1 VSPEESEASRHG
13 VGERTFLIVGVNQK
27 TAPDLLRERLQGD
40 DADTFRLLMRCRE
53 VGLDQ
58 ALAVVTCDRC
68 EIWCSVTASEA
79 DAVARRI
86 AALLAEAAD
95 LEISDIVPRLHQER
109 DQVALRYACAVA
121 ASLESTVI
129 GEPQVLGQ
137 VKAAHVLASKA
148 EMTGPDLDQVLET
161 AIQAAK
167 RVRHETSIAAQSVS
181 MAACVV
187 SVVRQM
193 HGDLQAISGLL
204 IGDGD
209 MGELMVEHLRG
220 AGVQRWT
227 VLNSNDRQGRAWAD
241 RQKAHWRPYGELPAA
256 LAAAD
261 LVITAQDSARVLIDP
276 TLVRAALKA
285 RRRRP
290 MLFIDAAVPGDIDPA
305 INDLY
310 DTFLY
315 TLDDLE
321 HLAMSGRQQRHDAT
335 EDAWQIIDQMVAGF
349 EAQQQARSAVPLI
362 TDLRNAFELQ
372 RRDILANANGADS
385 EEITRRLVNRLLHQ
399 PSITLKQL
407 AGDPAAEQLL
417 RRLFDMNKNEE

>member
-1 VSPEESEASRHG
+1 
-13 VGERTFLIVGVNQK
+13 
-27 TAPDLLRERLQGD
+27 
-40 DADTFRLLMRCRE
+40 
-53 VGLDQ
+53 
-58 ALAVVTCDRC
+58 
-68 EIWCSVTASEA
+68 
-79 DAVARRI
+79 
-86 AALLAEAAD
+86 
-95 LEISDIVPRLHQER
+95 
-109 DQVALRYACAVA
+109 
-121 ASLESTVI
+121 
-129 GEPQVLGQ
+129 